1 MQKLS
6 RRQKVKIGLT
16 YDLRQDYLDMGYS
29 ELETAERDAIE
40 TIEGIEQALSAL
52 GHQPVRIGSGK
63 RLVEALARGDRWDL
77 VFNISE
83 GLVGIGREAQV
94 PAILDLYEIPY
105 TFSDPLVMS
114 LCLHKGM
121 TKQIIR
127 HAGLAT
133 ADFIVAR
140 SAADIKQVPFDPPF
154 FAKPVAEGTGMGIT
168 ANSVIHSL
176 AELEAVCRGLFD
188 QFNQPVLIE
197 QFLPGREFTVGL
209 AGTGKDAR
217 VLGTMEILLSDK
229 AEQQVYSLENKEGWE
244 GRVKYRPMSPDQDP
258 LIQAVE
264 TLAVNAWNAL
274 GCRDGGRVDIRCDH
288 QGLPSFIEVNPLAG
302 LRPDYSD
309 LPIVCGLFGTSYVRL
324 IEMILESALKRLSN
338 GEK

>member
-1 MQKLS
+1 M
-6 RRQKVKIGLT
+6 KIGMT

-29 ELETAERDAIE
+29 ELETAELDAIE
-40 TIEGIEQALSAL
+40 TIEGIEQALLAL

-63 RLVEALARGDRWDL
+63 RLVEALVRGDRWDL

-140 SAADIKQVPFDPPF
+140 SVADIGQVPFEPPF

-188 QFNQPVLIE
+188 QFKQPVLIE

-229 AEQQVYSLENKEGWE
+229 AEQQVYSFENKEGWE
-244 GRVKYRPMSPDQDP
+244 GRVKYRPVSPDQDP

-288 QGLPSFIEVNPLAG
+288 LGRPSFIEVNPLAG

-309 LPIVCGLFGTSYVRL
+309 LPILCGLFGTSYVHL